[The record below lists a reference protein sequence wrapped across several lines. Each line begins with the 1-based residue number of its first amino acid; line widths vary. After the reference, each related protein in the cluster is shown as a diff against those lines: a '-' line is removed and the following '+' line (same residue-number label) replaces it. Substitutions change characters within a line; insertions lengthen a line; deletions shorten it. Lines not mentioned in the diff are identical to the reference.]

1 MNMRRSL
8 GRNGSLLGLLVLI
21 TSLTGCGSGGLVVV
35 EGTVKVD
42 GAPTGGV
49 VLMFFPK
56 NDPNGVT
63 AAGTSDDQGKFTLTS
78 GLDSGVATGKY
89 IVTATYPDPAV
100 KPTAAQM
107 MQGTFEPGPDLL
119 KGKYSKKQTSTV
131 EIEIT
136 SGSKELAPIELKKG

>member
-1 MNMRRSL
+1 MMRRRL
-8 GRNGSLLGLLVLI
+8 EGYGSLLALVVL
-21 TSLTGCGSGGLVVV
+21 TTCLTGCGSRGLVVI

-49 VLMFFPK
+49 ELMFFPK
-56 NDPNGVT
+56 DDPSGVT
-63 AAGTSDDQGKFTLTS
+63 AAGTSNDQGKFTLTS
-78 GLDSGVATGKY
+78 GMDAGVATGKY
-89 IVTATYPDPAV
+89 IVTASYPDPAV
-100 KPTAAQM
+100 KPTPAQM
-107 MQGTFEPGPDLL
+107 MQGTFVPGPDLF